1 MVDIKITLQFIGP
14 MTIQDAIERFENGK
28 MGKEEQPCMLNLI
41 LSVDGSKWGREN
53 RELTTLRD
61 IDGQKGNAS

>member
-1 MVDIKITLQFIGP
+1 MIGTP
-14 MTIQDAIERFENGK
+14 NFSIVNQEGIERELLSLNPK